1 MEINDLT
8 AAEERVWRAFPKG
21 EPVDFREG
29 DAEADNPDNGSDW
42 GPERTVR
49 ASVLRALL
57 LSAPHLA
64 GEIPRLR
71 LSGAR
76 VTGHLNLMYAI
87 VDHPL
92 HLRYCHFEEAPDL
105 YGTRLRQLNLRG
117 SLLPGVNLAS
127 TRIDGPLRLS
137 HCRVRGPVRLGG
149 AEIAGALFLDGAEL
163 TTSDPSVPVL
173 QLHQS
178 VLGDGFAA
186 PGLRVRGETRLEG
199 ATVGGSITLDDADL
213 SNPGGHALC
222 ARSLDVRADI
232 RARNLRTRGVVDLRG
247 SRIAGSVD
255 FTGARLSNPGDTALR
270 ASSCTIG
277 ELWLYR
283 CDPIEGRLH
292 LRRSRIDV
300 LGFESEVAPGEV
312 LFNNLSYT
320 ALNPHEPADRRL
332 SLLER
337 DGDGYVPY
345 AYEQLAA
352 AYRHGG
358 DEGAARRVQLAKL
371 RRHRATLPW
380 LGRTWGHLQDTTVGY
395 GFRPLRA
402 AVWLLSLLAV
412 GSIAFA
418 LHHPGPLK
426 ADEAPQFNPVFYTL
440 DLLLPV
446 ISFGQEGAFAPT
458 GGYQFLSYVLIL
470 TGWILATT
478 VIAGVSR
485 SVARQ

>member
-1 MEINDLT
+1 MEINELT
-8 AAEERVWRAFPKG
+8 AAEVRVWQAFRTG
-21 EPVDFREG
+21 EPVDFRE
-29 DAEADNPDNGSDW
+29 AGSENVAAGADW

-49 ASVLRALL
+49 APVLRSLL
-57 LSAPHLA
+57 LSDAREE

-76 VTGHLNLMYAI
+76 ITGHLNLMYAI

-92 HLRYCHFEEAPDL
+92 HLRYCHFDESPDF

-117 SLLPGVNLAS
+117 SVLPSVNLAS
-127 TRIDGPLRLS
+127 TRIDGPLRMTR
-137 HCRVRGPVRLGG
+137 CRVRGPVQLAGS
-149 AEIAGALFLDGAEL
+149 EIAGALFMDGAEL

-186 PGLRVRGETRLEG
+186 PGLRVRGEVRLDG
-199 ATVGGSITLDDADL
+199 ATVGGSIALDDADL

-222 ARSLDVRADI
+222 ARSLEVRADV
-232 RARNLRTRGVVDLRG
+232 RARNLRTRGGIDLRG
-247 SRIAGSVD
+247 SRIAGSLD
-255 FTGARLSNPGDTALR
+255 FTGARLSNPGGTALR

-283 CDPIEGRLH
+283 CEPIEGRLH

-300 LGFESEVAPGEV
+300 LGFEPEVAPGEV

-332 SLLER
+332 PLLER

-352 AYRHGG
+352 AYRHAG
-358 DEGAARRVQLAKL
+358 DEGAARLVQLAKL
-371 RRHRATLPW
+371 RRHRATLPR
-380 LGRTWGHLQDTTVGY
+380 LGRTWGHLQDSTVGY

-402 AVWLLSLLAV
+402 AVWLLSLLAT

-426 ADEAPQFNPVFYTL
+426 GDESPEFNPVFYTL

-446 ISFGQEGAFAPT
+446 ISFGQEGAFAPE
-458 GGYQFLSYVLIL
+458 GGYQFLSYALIL

>member
-8 AAEERVWRAFPKG
+8 PAEERVWRAFPKG

-29 DAEADNPDNGSDW
+29 EAEADNPATGADW
-42 GPERTVR
+42 GPERTIR

-57 LSAPHLA
+57 LRAQQD
-64 GEIPRLR
+64 GEVPRLR

-76 VTGHLNLMYAI
+76 VTGQLNLMYAG

-92 HLRYCHFEEAPDL
+92 HLRYCHFDESPDF
-105 YGTRLRQLNLRG
+105 YGSRLRQLNLRG
-117 SLLPGVNLAS
+117 SVLPSLSLAS
-127 TRIDGPLRLS
+127 TRIDGPLRMTD
-137 HCRVRGPVRLGG
+137 CRVRGPVKLAGSQ
-149 AEIAGALFLDGAEL
+149 IAGALFMDGAEL

-173 QLHQS
+173 QLHQA

-186 PGLRVRGETRLEG
+186 PGLRVRGEMRLDG
-199 ATVGGSITLDDADL
+199 ATVGGSIALDDADL

-222 ARSLDVRADI
+222 ARSLEVRADV
-232 RARNLRTRGVVDLRG
+232 RARNLRTQGGIDLRG
-247 SRIAGSVD
+247 SRIAGSLD
-255 FTGARLSNPGDTALR
+255 FTRARLSNPGGTALR

-283 CDPIEGRLH
+283 CAPIEGRLH

-312 LFNNLSYT
+312 LFNNLTYT
-320 ALNPHEPADRRL
+320 ALNPHEPTHRRL
-332 SLLER
+332 PLLER

-352 AYRHGG
+352 AYRHAG

-402 AVWLLSLLAV
+402 AVWLLSLLAA

-418 LHHPGPLK
+418 LHHPSPLK
-426 ADEAPQFNPVFYTL
+426 ADEAPEFNPVFYTL

-446 ISFGQEGAFAPT
+446 ISFGQEGAFAPED
-458 GGYQFLSYVLIL
+458 GYQYLSYVLIL

>member
-1 MEINDLT
+1 MEITDLT
-8 AAEERVWRAFPKG
+8 AAEERVRGAFPRG
-21 EPVDFREG
+21 ETVDFREG
-29 DAEADNPDNGSDW
+29 DAGADNPDIGPAW
-42 GPERTVR
+42 GPERTIR

-57 LSAPHLA
+57 LDTAHED

-71 LSGAR
+71 LSGALI
-76 VTGHLNLMYAI
+76 TGQLKLAYAV

-92 HLRYCHFEEAPDL
+92 HLRHCHFDESPDL

-117 SLLPGVNLAS
+117 SVLPSINLAS
-127 TRIDGPLRLS
+127 TRIDGPLRMTD
-137 HCRVRGPVRLGG
+137 CRVRGTVWLAG
-149 AEIAGALFLDGAEL
+149 AEIAGALFMDGTEV

-173 QLHQS
+173 QLHQA

-186 PGLRVRGETRLEG
+186 PGLRVRGEIRLDG
-199 ATVGGSITLDDADL
+199 ATVGGSISLDDADL
-213 SNPGGHALC
+213 GNPGGHALC
-222 ARSLDVRADI
+222 ARSLEVRSDV
-232 RARNLRTRGVVDLRG
+232 RARNLRTQGGVDLRG
-247 SRIAGSVD
+247 SRIAGSLD
-255 FTGARLSNPGDTALR
+255 FTGARLSNPGGTALR
-270 ASSCTIG
+270 ASSCVIG

-283 CDPIEGRLH
+283 CEPIEGRLH

-312 LFNNLSYT
+312 LFNNLTYT
-320 ALNPHEPADRRL
+320 ALNPQEPAHRRL
-332 SLLER
+332 PLLER

-352 AYRHGG
+352 AYRHVG
-358 DEGAARRVQLAKL
+358 DEAAARRVQLAKL
-371 RRHRATLPW
+371 RRHRTTLPW
-380 LGRTWGHLQDTTVGY
+380 LGRVWGHLQDLTVGY

-402 AVWLLSLLAV
+402 AVWLLSLLAA
-412 GSIAFA
+412 GSIAYA
-418 LHHPGPLK
+418 LHHPQPLK

-446 ISFGQEGAFAPT
+446 ISFGQEEAFTPV
-458 GGYQFLSYVLIL
+458 GGYQYLSYVLIL

-485 SVARQ
+485 SVTRQ

>member
-1 MEINDLT
+1 MEISELT
-8 AAEERVWRAFPKG
+8 AAEVRVWQAFRTG
-21 EPVDFREG
+21 EPVDFREAG
-29 DAEADNPDNGSDW
+29 GENAADGADW
-42 GPERTVR
+42 GPERSVR

-57 LSAPHLA
+57 LSNPQED

-76 VTGHLNLMYAI
+76 ITGHLNLMYAI

-92 HLRYCHFEEAPDL
+92 HLRYCHFDESPDL

-117 SLLPGVNLAS
+117 SVLPAINLAS
-127 TRIDGPLRLS
+127 TRIDGPLRMT
-137 HCRVRGPVRLGG
+137 HCRVRGPVRLAG
-149 AEIAGALFLDGAEL
+149 AEIAGALFMDGAEL

-173 QLHQS
+173 QLHQA

-186 PGLRVRGETRLEG
+186 PGLRVRGEMLLDG
-199 ATVGGSITLDDADL
+199 ATVGGSISLNDAEL
-213 SNPGGHALC
+213 TNPGGHALR
-222 ARSLDVRADI
+222 AQSIEVRADV
-232 RARNLRTRGVVDLRG
+232 RARNLRTQGGIDLRG
-247 SRIAGSVD
+247 SRIAGCLD
-255 FTGARLSNPGDTALR
+255 FTRARLSNPDGMALR
-270 ASSCTIG
+270 ASSCVIG

-283 CDPIEGRLH
+283 CEPIEGRLH

-300 LGFESEVAPGEV
+300 LGFEPEVAPGEV
-312 LFNNLSYT
+312 LFNNLTYT
-320 ALNPHEPADRRL
+320 ALTPHEPAERRL
-332 SLLER
+332 PLLER

-352 AYRHGG
+352 AYRHVG

-380 LGRTWGHLQDTTVGY
+380 LGRVWGHLQDLTVGY

-402 AVWLLSLLAV
+402 AVWLLSLLAA
-412 GSIAFA
+412 GSITYAA
-418 LHHPGPLK
+418 HHPSPLK
-426 ADEAPQFNPVFYTL
+426 ASEAPEFNPVFFTL

-458 GGYQFLSYVLIL
+458 GGYQYLSYVLIL

-485 SVARQ
+485 SVTRQ

>member
-8 AAEERVWRAFPKG
+8 AAESRVWRAFHKG
-21 EPVDFREG
+21 EPVAFGEG
-29 DAEADNPDNGSDW
+29 EAENPATGSDW

-57 LSAPHLA
+57 LSTPQVD

-76 VTGHLNLMYAI
+76 VTGQLNLMYAV

-92 HLRYCHFEEAPDL
+92 HLRYCHFEESPDF
-105 YGTRLRQLNLRG
+105 YGSRLRQLNLR
-117 SLLPGVNLAS
+117 SSVLPSVSLAS
-127 TRIDGPLRLS
+127 TRIDGPLRMTD
-137 HCRVRGPVRLGG
+137 CRVRGPVKLAGSQ
-149 AEIAGALFLDGAEL
+149 IAGALFMDGADI
-163 TTSDPSVPVL
+163 TTSDPSVPVI

-178 VLGDGFAA
+178 VLSDGFAA
-186 PGLRVRGETRLEG
+186 PGLRVRGEIRLDG
-199 ATVGGSITLDDADL
+199 ATVGGSVNLEGAEL
-213 SNPGGHALC
+213 SNPGGNALR
-222 ARSLDVRADI
+222 AQSLEVRADI
-232 RARNLRTRGVVDLRG
+232 RARRLRAEGGVDLRG
-247 SRIAGSVD
+247 ARIAGRLDLMRS
-255 FTGARLSNPGDTALR
+255 RLSNPGGMALR
-270 ASSCTIG
+270 ASSCVIG
-277 ELWLYR
+277 ELWLFR
-283 CDPIEGRLH
+283 SEPLEGTLH

-300 LGFESEVAPGEV
+300 LSFEPEVAPGEV
-312 LFNNLSYT
+312 LFNNLTYT
-320 ALNPHEPADRRL
+320 ALTPHEPADRRL
-332 SLLER
+332 PLLER

-352 AYRHGG
+352 AYRHVG
-358 DEGAARRVQLAKL
+358 DEGAARRVQLAKQ

-380 LGRTWGHLQDTTVGY
+380 LGRVWGHLQDTTVGY

-402 AVWLLSLLAV
+402 AVWLLSLLAA
-412 GSIAFA
+412 GSIVYA
-418 LHHPGPLK
+418 LHHPRPLK
-426 ADEAPQFNPVFYTL
+426 AAEAPEFNPVFYTL

-458 GGYQFLSYVLIL
+458 GGYQFLSYALIL

-485 SVARQ
+485 SVTRQ

>member
-1 MEINDLT
+1 MEINELT
-8 AAEERVWRAFPKG
+8 AAEARVWRAFPKG
-21 EPVDFREG
+21 EPVDFREE
-29 DAEADNPDNGSDW
+29 DDEDPADGYDW

-57 LSAPHLA
+57 LSPPQDA
-64 GEIPRLR
+64 EIPRLR

-92 HLRYCHFEEAPDL
+92 HLRYCHFDESPDL

-117 SLLPGVNLAS
+117 SVLPSINLAS
-127 TRIDGPLRLS
+127 TRIDGPLRMT
-137 HCRVRGPVRLGG
+137 HCRVRGPVRLAG
-149 AEIAGALFLDGAEL
+149 AEIAGALFLDDAEL

-173 QLHQS
+173 QLHQA

-186 PGLRVRGETRLEG
+186 PGLRVRGEMRLDG
-199 ATVGGSITLDDADL
+199 ATVGGSIALDDAEL
-213 SNPGGHALC
+213 ANPGGHALC
-222 ARSLDVRADI
+222 ARSIEVRADI
-232 RARNLRTRGVVDLRG
+232 RARNLRTQGGIDLRG
-247 SRIAGSVD
+247 SRISGSLD
-255 FTGARLSNPGDTALR
+255 FTGARLSNPGGTALR
-270 ASSCTIG
+270 ASSCVIG

-283 CDPIEGRLH
+283 CEPIEGRLH

-320 ALNPHEPADRRL
+320 ALNPTEPAHRRL
-332 SLLER
+332 PLLER

-352 AYRHGG
+352 AYRHVG
-358 DEGAARRVQLAKL
+358 DEGAARRVQLAKQ

-380 LGRTWGHLQDTTVGY
+380 IGRVWGHLQDTTVGY

-402 AVWLLSLLAV
+402 AVWLLSLLAA
-412 GSIAFA
+412 GSTVYA
-418 LHHPGPLK
+418 LHHPHPLK
-426 ADEAPQFNPVFYTL
+426 ADETPEFNPVFYTL

-485 SVARQ
+485 SVTR

>member
-8 AAEERVWRAFPKG
+8 AAEERVRRAFPKG

-29 DAEADNPDNGSDW
+29 AAGADDPATGPDW

-57 LSAPHLA
+57 LGAPHED
-64 GEIPRLR
+64 GEIPGLR

-76 VTGHLNLMYAI
+76 VTGQLQLAYAV

-92 HLRYCHFEEAPDL
+92 HLRYCHFEESPDL
-105 YGTRLRQLNLRG
+105 YGSRLRQLNLRG
-117 SLLPGVNLAS
+117 SVLPAVNLAS
-127 TRIDGPLRLS
+127 ARIDGPLRMTD
-137 HCRVRGPVRLGG
+137 CRVRGPVRLAGSQ
-149 AEIAGALFLDGAEL
+149 IAGALFMDGAEL

-186 PGLRVRGETRLEG
+186 PGLRVRGEVRLDG
-199 ATVGGSITLDDADL
+199 ATVGGSIALDDAEL

-222 ARSLDVRADI
+222 ARSIEVRADM
-232 RARNLRTRGVVDLRG
+232 RARNLRTQGGIDLRG
-247 SRIAGSVD
+247 SRIAGSLD
-255 FTGARLSNPGDTALR
+255 FTRARLSNPGGTALR
-270 ASSCTIG
+270 ASSCTLG

-283 CDPIEGRLH
+283 CAPIEGRLH

-300 LGFESEVAPGEV
+300 LGFEPEVAPGEV
-312 LFNNLSYT
+312 LFNNLTYT
-320 ALNPHEPADRRL
+320 ALTPHEPADRRL
-332 SLLER
+332 PLLER

-352 AYRHGG
+352 AYRHVG
-358 DEGAARRVQLAKL
+358 DEGAARRVQLAKQ

-380 LGRTWGHLQDTTVGY
+380 LGRVWGHLQDTTVGY

-402 AVWLLSLLAV
+402 AVWLLSLLAA
-412 GSIAFA
+412 GSIAYA
-418 LHHPGPLK
+418 LHHPVPLK
-426 ADEAPQFNPVFYTL
+426 ADEAPEFNPVFYTL

-478 VIAGVSR
+478 VVAGVSR
-485 SVARQ
+485 SVTRQ

>member
-1 MEINDLT
+1 MEITDLT
-8 AAEERVWRAFPKG
+8 AAEARVWRAFHKG
-21 EPVDFREG
+21 ETVDFREG
-29 DAEADNPDNGSDW
+29 DAEADDPAGGYGW

-57 LSAPHLA
+57 VGTARED
-64 GEIPRLR
+64 GEIPMLR

-76 VTGHLNLMYAI
+76 VTEQLRLEYAV

-92 HLRYCHFEEAPDL
+92 HLRYCHFDESPDL

-117 SLLPGVNLAS
+117 SVLPAINLAS
-127 TRIDGPLRLS
+127 TRIDGPLRMS
-137 HCRVRGPVRLGG
+137 YCRARGTVRLAG
-149 AEIAGALFLDGAEL
+149 AEIAGALFLDGAEI
-163 TTSDPSVPVL
+163 TAWDPTEPVL
-173 QLHQS
+173 QLHQA

-186 PGLRVRGETRLEG
+186 PGLRVRGEVRLDG
-199 ATVGGSITLDDADL
+199 ATVGGSIGLDDAEL
-213 SNPGGHALC
+213 VNPGGHALC
-222 ARSLDVRADI
+222 ARSLEVRADVRA
-232 RARNLRTRGVVDLRG
+232 RGLRTQGGLDLRG
-247 SRIAGSVD
+247 SRIAGSLD
-255 FTGARLSNPGDTALR
+255 FTRARLSNPGGTALR
-270 ASSCTIG
+270 ASSCAIG

-283 CDPIEGRLH
+283 CAPIEGRLH

-320 ALNPHEPADRRL
+320 ALNPTEPAHLRL
-332 SLLER
+332 PLLER

-352 AYRHGG
+352 AYRHAG
-358 DEGAARRVQLAKL
+358 DDGAARLVQLAKL
-371 RRHRATLPW
+371 RRHRATLSWP
-380 LGRTWGHLQDTTVGY
+380 GRVWGHLQDIAVGY

-402 AVWLLSLLAV
+402 AVWLLSLLAA
-412 GSIAFA
+412 GSVTYA
-418 LHHPGPLK
+418 LHHPHPLK
-426 ADEAPQFNPVFYTL
+426 ADEAPEFNPVFYTL

-446 ISFGQEGAFAPT
+446 ISFGQEEAFAPT
-458 GGYQFLSYVLIL
+458 GGYQFLSYVLVL
-470 TGWILATT
+470 TGWLLATT

>member
-8 AAEERVWRAFPKG
+8 PAEVRVWRAFPRG
-21 EPVDFREG
+21 EPVDFGET
-29 DAEADNPDNGSDW
+29 EAQNPATGSEW

-57 LSAPHLA
+57 LSTPQAD

-76 VTGHLNLMYAI
+76 ITGQLNLMYAV

-92 HLRYCHFEEAPDL
+92 HLRYCHFDESPDL
-105 YGTRLRQLNLRG
+105 YGSRLRQLNLRG
-117 SLLPGVNLAS
+117 SVLPALNLPS
-127 TRIDGPLRLS
+127 TRIDGPLRMTD
-137 HCRVRGPVRLGG
+137 CRVRGPVRLAGSQ
-149 AEIAGALFLDGAEL
+149 IAGALFMDGAEL
-163 TTSDPSVPVL
+163 ITSDASVAVL
-173 QLHQS
+173 QLNQS

-186 PGLRVRGETRLEG
+186 PGLRARGEVRLDG
-199 ATVGGSITLDDADL
+199 ATVGGSVNLEGADL
-213 SNPGGHALC
+213 SNPGGRALS
-222 ARSLDVRADI
+222 AQSLEVRADVRARRL
-232 RARNLRTRGVVDLRG
+232 RAEGGIDLRG
-247 SRIAGSVD
+247 ARI
-255 FTGARLSNPGDTALR
+255 TGRLDLNRSRLSNPGGMALR
-270 ASSCTIG
+270 ASSCVIG
-277 ELWLYR
+277 ELWLFR
-283 CDPIEGRLH
+283 SEPLDGTLH

-300 LGFESEVAPGEV
+300 LGFEPQVVAGEV

-320 ALNPHEPADRRL
+320 ALTPHEPAERRL
-332 SLLER
+332 PLLER

-352 AYRHGG
+352 AYRHVG

-380 LGRTWGHLQDTTVGY
+380 LGRAWGHLQDLTVGY

-402 AVWLLSLLAV
+402 AVWLLSLLAA
-412 GSIAFA
+412 GSTVYA
-418 LHHPGPLK
+418 LHHPHPLK
-426 ADEAPQFNPVFYTL
+426 ADEAPEFNPVFYTL

-446 ISFGQEGAFAPT
+446 ISFGQEGAFAPV

-485 SVARQ
+485 SVTRQ